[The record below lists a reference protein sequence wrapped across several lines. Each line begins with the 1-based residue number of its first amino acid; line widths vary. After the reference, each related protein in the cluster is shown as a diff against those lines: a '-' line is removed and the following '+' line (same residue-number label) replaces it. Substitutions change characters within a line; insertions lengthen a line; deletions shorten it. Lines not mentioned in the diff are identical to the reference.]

1 MHDSPHENILTRSLN
16 YLEYQAEI
24 YGPDLTLETS
34 GLHAP
39 GPSSSAKPALED
51 LARDIRACSACGL
64 AKTRTQPVFGSGDPG
79 AKLMLIGEAPGEE
92 EDRRGEPFVGAAGQ
106 LLDKILAS
114 VGFERSEVFIANILK
129 CRPPGNRDPLPDEAA
144 SCIKHLM
151 KQIES
156 IGPSLILALGRIAGQ
171 NLLGT
176 QTPLNRLRTDSHS
189 FQGIPVMVTYHPAA
203 LLRNPEWKR
212 PVWEDMQRLRRLY
225 DQRVGDKPSWNPP
238 K

>member
-1 MHDSPHENILTRSLN
+1 MHDSSLDNILTRSLN
-16 YLEYQAEI
+16 YLEYQAET
-24 YGPDLTLETS
+24 YGPDLMLEPV

-39 GPSSSAKPALED
+39 GLRTSGKPELDD
-51 LARDIRACSACGL
+51 LARGVRACVACGL
-64 AKTRTQPVFGSGDPG
+64 AKTRTQPVFGVGDQG

-92 EDRRGEPFVGAAGQ
+92 EDRRGEPFVGAAGH

-114 VGFERSEVFIANILK
+114 IGFERPEVFIANILK
-129 CRPPGNRDPLPDEAA
+129 CRPPGNRDPLPDEVA
-144 SCIKHLM
+144 SCVPHLV

-176 QTPLNRLRTDSHS
+176 QAPLNRLRGDIHS
-189 FQGIPVMVTYHPAA
+189 FHGIPVMVTYHPAA

-225 DQRVGDKPSWNPP
+225 DRRVGDKPSWNPP

>member
-1 MHDSPHENILTRSLN
+1 MHDSPVADILTRSRN
-16 YLEYQAEI
+16 YLEYQAEA

-34 GLHAP
+34 GFQAP
-39 GPSSSAKPALED
+39 GVSSSVKPALED
-51 LARDIRACSACGL
+51 LARGIRACAACGL
-64 AKTRTQPVFGSGDPG
+64 ARTRTQPVFGVGDHG

-92 EDRRGEPFVGAAGQ
+92 EDRKGEPFVGAAGQ

-114 VGFERSEVFIANILK
+114 VGFNRSEVFIANILK
-129 CRPPGNRDPLPDEAA
+129 CRPPGNRDPLPDEVE
-144 SCIKHLM
+144 SCMPHLM

-156 IGPSLILALGRIAGQ
+156 IGPGLILALGRIAGQ

-176 QTPLNRLRTDSHS
+176 QEPLNRLRGDVRS
-189 FQGIPVMVTYHPAA
+189 FRGIPVMVTYHPAA

-212 PVWEDMQRLRRLY
+212 PVWEDMQSLRRLY
-225 DQRVGDKPSWNPP
+225 DRIIGDKPSWNPP